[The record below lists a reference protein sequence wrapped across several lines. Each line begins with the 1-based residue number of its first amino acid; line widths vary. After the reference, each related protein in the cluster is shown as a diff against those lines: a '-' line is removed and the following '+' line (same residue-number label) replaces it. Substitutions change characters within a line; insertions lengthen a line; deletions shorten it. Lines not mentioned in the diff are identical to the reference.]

1 MASQSWAQELVNI
14 SAAGTLYNT
23 YTTAKSVLTSSTA
36 TAASTGLITLPPN
49 FFQIGGRLEV
59 DVLCGIS
66 NRVTGPDTFTIQ
78 IMIGAVI
85 AFTTGAINLTTTAH
99 TTIPAIFRAWLTCR
113 SVGNGTLATLAG
125 QAYVAGQMI
134 AGASGLADNVANTGN
149 VMAPNTAPA
158 VGTGFDST
166 VAQTLDL
173 FVAQSVSNAGNGFQV
188 QQYSVKSWGNSAA

>member
-23 YTTAKSVLTSSTA
+23 YTSAKSILTSATS

-49 FFQIGGRLEV
+49 FFQLGGRLEI
-59 DVLCGIS
+59 DADYGIS
-66 NRVTGPDTFTIQ
+66 NRVTGPDTFTVQ
-78 IMIGAVI
+78 VMVGAVI

-99 TTIPAIFRAWLTCR
+99 TTIPARVRILLTCR
-113 SVGNGTLATLAG
+113 SVGNGTLATLVG
-125 QAYVAGQMI
+125 QSFWNGQMI
-134 AGASGLADNVANTGN
+134 AMAASLADGAANTGWAA
-149 VMAPNTAPA
+149 APNTAPA

-166 VAQTLDL
+166 VANTLDH
-173 FVAQSVSNAGNGFQV
+173 FVAQSVSNAGNGIQL

>member
-1 MASQSWAQELVNI
+1 MASQSWGQELVNI
-14 SAAGTLYNT
+14 TAAGTLYNT
-23 YTTAKSVLTSSTA
+23 YTTAKSVLTSSSA

-49 FFQIGGRLEV
+49 FFQLGSRLEIDIV
-59 DVLCGIS
+59 AGIS

-78 IMIGAVI
+78 VMVGSVI

-99 TTIPAIFRAWLTCR
+99 TTIPALFRIWLTCR
-113 SVGNGTLATLAG
+113 SVGNGTLATLMG
-125 QAYVAGQMI
+125 QGFASGQMI
-134 AGASGLADNVANTGN
+134 AGASGLADGAANTGN

-166 VAQTLDL
+166 VANTLDL
-173 FVAQSVSNAGNGFQV
+173 WVAQSVSNAGNGFQL